1 MLIDLHNHTGW
12 GSGCSHL
19 EPTVL
24 VERAKCWGLDGVA
37 ITEHNQ
43 IWDPGKINMLRRRTD
58 LAVLAGVEVDTD
70 VGHVL
75 AFGLEGPFRWSQ
87 LPTLE
92 ELRVLVDEVG
102 GALVVAHPFRDPR
115 INGLDRG
122 FCKGQ
127 PELERLGIVDAVEV
141 HNGLAGA
148 EQRVKAT
155 EMARLLEKPT
165 TGGSDTHRFMDVA
178 TSFTVFEDDI
188 RDEEDL
194 VAAIKS
200 GRCHGGDW
208 ASEDLPNKRIA
219 DLTNPRRSSTPI
231 QATKGA

>member
-19 EPTVL
+19 EPAVL
-24 VERAKCWGLDGVA
+24 IDRAQRWGLDGVA

-43 IWDPGKINMLRRRTD
+43 LWDPGKIEMLRSRYD
-58 LAVLAGVEVDTD
+58 FVVLAGVEVDTD

-75 AFGLEGPFRWSQ
+75 AFGLEGPRRWSQ

-92 ELRVLVDEVG
+92 ELRALVDEVDG
-102 GALVVAHPFRDPR
+102 VLIAAHPFRDPR
-115 INGLDRG
+115 INGFDRG
-122 FCKGQ
+122 FGQGQ
-127 PELERLGIVDAVEV
+127 PALERWRIVDAIEV
-141 HNGLAGA
+141 HNGLAGTN
-148 EQRVKAT
+148 QRVKAT
-155 EMARLLEKPT
+155 EMARLLELPT
-165 TGGSDTHRFMDVA
+165 TGGSDTHRFMDVG

-188 RDEEDL
+188 RDERAL
-194 VAAIKS
+194 VAAINA

-208 ASEDLPNKRIA
+208 DSEG
-219 DLTNPRRSSTPI
+219 LTNHRLQELTGFRSQNPI

>member
-19 EPTVL
+19 EPSVL
-24 VERAKCWGLDGVA
+24 IERAQDWGLDGVA

-43 IWDPGKINMLRRRTD
+43 LWDPDKIELLRRRYD
-58 LAVLAGVEVDTD
+58 FVVLAGVEVDTD

-75 AFGLEGPFRWSQ
+75 AFGLKGPRAWTQ

-92 ELRVLVDEVG
+92 QLRALVDEVDG
-102 GALVVAHPFRDPR
+102 VLIMAHPFRDTR
-115 INGLDRG
+115 TNGLNHG
-122 FCKGQ
+122 FGSGQ
-127 PELERLGIVDAVEV
+127 PETERWRIVDAIEV
-141 HNGLAGA
+141 NNGLAGA
-148 EQRVKAT
+148 DQQMKAT
-155 EMARLLEKPT
+155 EMARLLELPT

-188 RDEEDL
+188 RDERAL
-194 VAAIKS
+194 IAAIKA

-208 ASEDLPNKRIA
+208 ASEGLMNKRLQE
-219 DLTNPRRSSTPI
+219 LTGS
-231 QATKGA
+231 GAHQQ

>member
-19 EPTVL
+19 EPSVL
-24 VERAKCWGLDGVA
+24 IERAQRWGLDGVA

-43 IWDPGKINMLRRRTD
+43 LWDPGKIEMLRRRYD
-58 LAVLAGVEVDTD
+58 FVVLAGVEVDTD

-75 AFGLEGPFRWSQ
+75 AFGLQGPRRWTQ

-92 ELRVLVDEVG
+92 ELRDLVDEVH

-122 FCKGQ
+122 FGKGE

-141 HNGLAGA
+141 HNGLAGENQR
-148 EQRVKAT
+148 EQAT
-155 EMARLLEKPT
+155 EMAELLGLPT
-165 TGGSDTHRFMDVA
+165 TGGSDTHRFMDVG

-188 RDEEDL
+188 GDEQAL
-194 VAAIKS
+194 VAAIKA

-208 ASEDLPNKRIA
+208 TSEGLMNKRMQELSA
-219 DLTNPRRSSTPI
+219 PGRNPI
-231 QATKGA
+231 QASRGA